1 MAEYHVGCGLAA
13 IYAGRLNKNKT
24 MWLDGKCDVTDEA
37 ICSVR
42 DYLVDRIED
51 GQNTFGYQWDRKD
64 GKIVTLKVEVSN
76 G

>member
-1 MAEYHVGCGLAA
+1 MAEYHVGCGIAA

-42 DYLVDRIED
+42 DYMIGQMED
-51 GQNTFGYQWDRKD
+51 SNTTFGYEWHRKD
-64 GKIVTLKVEVSN
+64 GKTVQLFVKIKD
-76 G
+76 

>member
-1 MAEYHVGCGLAA
+1 MAEYHVGCGIAA

-42 DYLVDRIED
+42 DYMIGQMED
-51 GQNTFGYQWDRKD
+51 SNTTFGYEWDRKD
-64 GKIVTLKVEVSN
+64 GKTVQLFVKIKD
-76 G
+76 